1 MIGQESEVRVSWK
14 IPIICSMYGI
24 STYIYQKIEPN
35 VGKYSIH
42 GASGINCVSRIHYIP
57 HSIAPQVV
65 LCVAR
70 IMASKRRVV
79 TLSVDPSD
87 FL

>member
-1 MIGQESEVRVSWK
+1 MIGQESEVRVSCN
-14 IPIICSMYGI
+14 IPICSMYGI
-24 STYIYQKIEPN
+24 STHIYHKFESN

-42 GASGINCVSRIHYIP
+42 GASGINCVSTIHYIP

-70 IMASKRRVV
+70 ILDSKRGGVA
-79 TLSVDPSD
+79 LSVDPSD